1 MAPRKN
7 IPLRLDPAIY
17 DAIAHVAADELRSV
31 NSQIELMLREQLRTM
46 GRLPSRAGELP
57 RRGRP
62 RKNQPATDNPD
73 LPQNA

>member
-17 DAIAHVAADELRSV
+17 DAIAHVAVDELRSV

-62 RKNQPATDNPD
+62 RKKDPAPD
-73 LPQNA
+73 EPQDT